1 MKDGLPR
8 RILVATD
15 GSATANEA
23 VGWAAALAS
32 QSDAE
37 LVLVRVLSPD
47 AAPQAATPEE
57 VELDLA
63 QLAMRSAGPRGT
75 ARVLVDD
82 DPARAI
88 VRVAVEEEPDLVVV
102 GSAGMTGRKKFLLG
116 NVPNRV
122 SHLCPFSVVILKTG
136 KDTPTPNE
144 EGGSALS
151 DSAQVKPYLTA
162 RSRDLIRIIGKHQL
176 NEALRGGLGTAEARR
191 SFAQHLRAALDEMGP
206 AFAKIGQALSTRP
219 DLLPPEI
226 IEELSTLQDHVSP
239 LSQEQVVGV
248 LETELGVP
256 WEDVFESIDPQPLA
270 AGTIAQVHRATL
282 AAGER
287 VVVKIQRPNARADIE
302 QDLELLSAF
311 ARKAEKRAGITQLVD
326 VAGVVDHLSTSLV
339 RELDFRAEAASLN
352 RMHDVLQT
360 FPRLGVPRL
369 HAELSTG
376 RVLVMEEIEGLPID
390 AVPVGAARTEAA
402 RQLLESYFH
411 QVIGVGFFHAD
422 PHPGNFVW
430 RDDRLYFLDLGMVG
444 EIDAGTRELLSL
456 LLFALWRNDPGL
468 LAEVALM
475 LAGGG
480 PPVGPGFEKE
490 LGELLRR
497 YHDAPLAE
505 ISLGVVLQEMTQ
517 TALRH
522 SVKLPASLVL
532 SSKAMAQMQLAVA
545 ELDPTLDPVAVAGS
559 FVFRLMLQRL
569 RQEMDPRRLAS
580 EFVRFRMRATRLLE
594 ALEHVSA
601 AQPGPGNG
609 INLRGTREI
618 EKAIH
623 QAGWRIA
630 SGLVLVG
637 ALGAGALRASIRA
650 SGTARR
656 DAFLQR
662 SPRPRRDG

>member
-1 MKDGLPR
+1 MKGDLPR

-15 GSATANEA
+15 GSAAANEA

-32 QSDAE
+32 QNDAE
-37 LVLVRVLSPD
+37 LVLVRVLSPEP
-47 AAPQAATPEE
+47 APEAATPEE

-63 QLAMRSAGPRGT
+63 QLAMRLAGPSGR

-88 VRVAVEEEPDLVVV
+88 VRVAVEVEPDLVVV

-136 KDTPTPNE
+136 KDTPTPNDRR
-144 EGGSALS
+144 GSSFS

-162 RSRDLIRIIGKHQL
+162 RARDLFRIIRKHHL
-176 NEALRGGLGTAEARR
+176 NEALRGGLGDAEARR
-191 SFAQHLRAALDEMGP
+191 SFAQQLRAALDEMGP

-226 IEELSTLQDHVSP
+226 IEELATLQDHVSP

-248 LETELGVP
+248 LEAELGVP

-270 AGTIAQVHRATL
+270 AGTIAQVHSATL

-311 ARKAEKRAGITQLVD
+311 ARKAEKRAGITQLID
-326 VAGVVDHLSTSLV
+326 VAGVVGHLSTSLV
-339 RELDFRAEAASLN
+339 RELDFRAEAASLT

-369 HAELSTG
+369 HAELSTS

-430 RDDRLYFLDLGMVG
+430 RDDRLYFLDLGMIG
-444 EIDAGTRELLSL
+444 EIDASTRELLSL

-468 LAEVALM
+468 LADVALT

-490 LGELLRR
+490 LGELLGR

-517 TALRH
+517 TALRY

-559 FVFRLMLQRL
+559 FVSRLMLDRL
-569 RQEMDPRRLAS
+569 RQEMDPRKLAS
-580 EFVRFRMRATRLLE
+580 EFARFRMRATRLLE
-594 ALEHVSA
+594 ALEHVTA

-609 INLRGTREI
+609 INIRGTREI

-623 QAGWRIA
+623 HAGWRIA
-630 SGLVLVG
+630 SGLVLAG

-656 DAFLQR
+656 GTFPQR
-662 SPRPRRDG
+662 LPRPRRDR

>member
-1 MKDGLPR
+1 M
-8 RILVATD
+8 
-15 GSATANEA
+15 
-23 VGWAAALAS
+23 WAAALAS
-32 QSDAE
+32 QNDAE
-37 LVLVRVLSPD
+37 LVLVRVLSP
-47 AAPQAATPEE
+47 APAPEASTAEE
-57 VELDLA
+57 VEIDLA
-63 QLAMRSAGPRGT
+63 QLAMRYAGPRGT

-144 EGGSALS
+144 EAGPALN
-151 DSAQVKPYLTA
+151 DSAQAKPYLAA
-162 RSRDLIRIIGKHQL
+162 RARDLIRIIRKHQL
-176 NEALRGGLGTAEARR
+176 NEALRGGLGDAESRR

-219 DLLPPEI
+219 DLLPT
-226 IEELSTLQDHVSP
+226 ELIDELATLQDHVSP
-239 LSQEQVVGV
+239 LTQEQVVGV

-256 WEDVFESIDPQPLA
+256 WEDVFKSIDPQPLA

-287 VVVKIQRPNARADIE
+287 VVVKVQRPNARADIE
-302 QDLELLSAF
+302 QDLKLLNAF

-339 RELDFRAEAASLN
+339 RELDFRAEAASLT

-369 HAELSTG
+369 HAELSTS

-390 AVPVGAARTEAA
+390 AVPVGTARTEAA

-468 LAEVALM
+468 LADVALT

-505 ISLGVVLQEMTQ
+505 ISLGVVLEEMTR
-517 TALRH
+517 TALRY

-532 SSKAMAQMQLAVA
+532 TSKAMAQMQLAVA
-545 ELDPTLDPVAVAGS
+545 ELDPTLDPVTVAGS
-559 FVFRLMLQRL
+559 FVSRLMLQRL
-569 RQEMDPRRLAS
+569 RQEMDPRKLAS
-580 EFVRFRMRATRLLE
+580 EFARFRMRATRLVE
-594 ALEHVSA
+594 ALEHVTA

-630 SGLVLVG
+630 SGLVLAG
-637 ALGAGALRASIRA
+637 ALGARALRASIRA

-662 SPRPRRDG
+662 SARPRRDG